1 MLQFLSDFYQ
11 MRFSINLKKK
21 KVWRVMIINMPTFL
35 EWSCLIVQTLI
46 PEYLGQ
52 LIMLEIIK
60 LAVCAYL

>member
-1 MLQFLSDFYQ
+1 
-11 MRFSINLKKK
+11 
-21 KVWRVMIINMPTFL
+21 MIINMPTFL

-60 LAVCAYL
+60 LAVCAYLWHLTLQEALYK